1 MSPPLTVS
9 DGSAHKLA
17 AATKKPRMPLT
28 TEAILN
34 SLPPL
39 PPPSHEWAEAKGKP
53 KQVLDDHRHRR
64 SASQAHRRQR
74 SSIALPCSGTSQALA
89 RPSVMGVF
97 EDQPEEVTAK
107 PPTQM
112 LEKSP
117 IPPED
122 EQEQGKEHDE
132 EYKQV
137 AARLSAFSFA
147 SKPAAGTFPPRRRQ
161 PPRLSSQ
168 SILGHELVSS
178 PLSSPTSSH
187 RFSNSSSRSPS
198 LLLARPSSNILPP
211 PTSATGPSSPPAKP
225 KKKRHSHTRSNS
237 ISLPNI
243 KLQNAVSRPNS
254 LNLLHSPSF
263 DSPASPTSPNGEP
276 KPSRLT
282 GLNSQRL
289 KFEPSGRG
297 AEAEK
302 QREESRRRAL
312 EKLTGSE
319 PRSRPPFIEPPVAEI
334 SLPDLDD
341 EDSSSVAS
349 SNRPLSGAFGQPPA
363 FSWSSQPSLSFLPLP
378 PLSGP
383 TSSSPLS
390 ASPSFGV
397 SSAADEQS
405 IDRPERW
412 SGQSF
417 GLPRDPISIKEEP
430 LGYGMDVNDA
440 SIGKRPGMNRQLSA
454 LQEVDESEEDEE
466 QMLENVQE
474 EAEAEEEKD
483 RAAAVFVMPTIPPKT
498 APESTVSP
506 SGLRELRLSSSLST
520 PRRYETQSS
529 SDRYS
534 FPQSLTSPPPFSV
547 GVASNSKNASFS
559 SPTKTYGTIGRGRPG
574 RSSSDAS
581 ASSHGG
587 GPTPKRTTPTMGFRG
602 SISYRKDA
610 SSSSGS
616 RELGGDI
623 IANPTQTPTRTPT
636 VSGIGMNSPSPSI
649 KGMSANTRGMRPC
662 PRVRLTGDLGSGRVL
677 GGVNEMEE
685 GEEGEQGEETRRRRR
700 RRSSVSAGIDFL
712 QNASPSSIESGDC
725 GRRRPSSELFSQDS
739 LDRSHWR
746 DVQLEM
752 ERENESLRD
761 ELGFWKVKCRA
772 LEERLENER
781 KEGVVLRDR
790 VRKLGDRLSSISSLP
805 TERSDIYSQSQQAAE
820 SRLIAEMREQLFT
833 LTGKLQQ
840 EHRAKEMAFVKL
852 NDLRG
857 KVAAQGQGQQ
867 RTAGST
873 RQDEDSGDEILF
885 SSRSV
890 TSRETTPSLTPPQI
904 ELPTPPPPPPTL
916 TSSKSIGKIDE
927 SESISKR
934 FTPDFTRLK
943 SWGFP
948 ATTPIGNENVTSKE
962 KKRESFFGLSN
973 PLRRTISDDGP
984 RNNQGID
991 LPPFVVDDNTPGVFP
1006 VPAAAGVPPPVG
1018 VGVRAVSDPT
1028 SLQSF
1033 GKESIS
1039 YLPGTGGPA
1048 QFGIPIITVSDG
1060 GVFGAAR
1067 VMCSRVLD
1075 FRKACKCCVGD
1086 VIEV

>member
-1 MSPPLTVS
+1 
-9 DGSAHKLA
+9 
-17 AATKKPRMPLT
+17 
-28 TEAILN
+28 
-34 SLPPL
+34 
-39 PPPSHEWAEAKGKP
+39 
-53 KQVLDDHRHRR
+53 
-64 SASQAHRRQR
+64 
-74 SSIALPCSGTSQALA
+74 
-89 RPSVMGVF
+89 
-97 EDQPEEVTAK
+97 
-107 PPTQM
+107 
-112 LEKSP
+112 
-117 IPPED
+117 
-122 EQEQGKEHDE
+122 
-132 EYKQV
+132 
-137 AARLSAFSFA
+137 
-147 SKPAAGTFPPRRRQ
+147 
-161 PPRLSSQ
+161 
-168 SILGHELVSS
+168 
-178 PLSSPTSSH
+178 
-187 RFSNSSSRSPS
+187 
-198 LLLARPSSNILPP
+198 
-211 PTSATGPSSPPAKP
+211 
-225 KKKRHSHTRSNS
+225 
-237 ISLPNI
+237 
-243 KLQNAVSRPNS
+243 
-254 LNLLHSPSF
+254 
-263 DSPASPTSPNGEP
+263 
-276 KPSRLT
+276 
-282 GLNSQRL
+282 
-289 KFEPSGRG
+289 
-297 AEAEK
+297 
-302 QREESRRRAL
+302 
-312 EKLTGSE
+312 
-319 PRSRPPFIEPPVAEI
+319 
-334 SLPDLDD
+334 
-341 EDSSSVAS
+341 
-349 SNRPLSGAFGQPPA
+349 
-363 FSWSSQPSLSFLPLP
+363 
-378 PLSGP
+378 
-383 TSSSPLS
+383 
-390 ASPSFGV
+390 
-397 SSAADEQS
+397 
-405 IDRPERW
+405 
-412 SGQSF
+412 
-417 GLPRDPISIKEEP
+417 
-430 LGYGMDVNDA
+430 MDVNDA
-440 SIGKRPGMNRQLSA
+440 SIAKRPSMNRQLSA

-466 QMLENVQE
+466 QMLQNVQE
-474 EAEAEEEKD
+474 EAEAETEEKEEEEG
-483 RAAAVFVMPTIPPKT
+483 RPAAALVMPIILPKT

-547 GVASNSKNASFS
+547 GVSSNSKNASLS
-559 SPTKTYGTIGRGRPG
+559 SPTKSYGTIGRGRPG

-616 RELGGDI
+616 RELGRDI
-623 IANPTQTPTRTPT
+623 IANPTLTPTPT
-636 VSGIGMNSPSPSI
+636 VSGVGVNSPSPST

-677 GGVNEMEE
+677 GEVNEMEE
-685 GEEGEQGEETRRRRR
+685 EEEQGGETRRRRR
-700 RRSSVSAGIDFL
+700 RSVSAGIDFL
-712 QNASPSSIESGDC
+712 QTASSSSIESGGC
-725 GRRRPSSELFSQDS
+725 GGRRRPSSELFSQDS
-739 LDRSHWR
+739 LDRLHWR

-761 ELGFWKVKCRA
+761 ELDFWKAKYRA
-772 LEERLENER
+772 LEERLDNER

-873 RQDEDSGDEILF
+873 GQDEDSSYEILF

-890 TSRETTPSLTPPQI
+890 TSRETTPSLTPPQT
-904 ELPTPPPPPPTL
+904 ELPTPPPPNL
-916 TSSKSIGKIDE
+916 TSTKSFAIGKIDE

-948 ATTPIGNENVTSKE
+948 ATPPTGNENITSKE

-973 PLRRTISDDGP
+973 PLRRTTSDDGP

-1006 VPAAAGVPPPVG
+1006 APAGAGVLPPVG

-1028 SLQSF
+1028 NLQSF

-1039 YLPGTGGPA
+1039 HLPGTGGPA
-1048 QFGIPIITVSDG
+1048 QFGIPTITVHDG
-1060 GVFGAAR
+1060 GVFGAAG
-1067 VMCSRVLD
+1067 VMCSGVLD
-1075 FRKACKCCVGD
+1075 FRKGCKCCVGD

>member
-1 MSPPLTVS
+1 
-9 DGSAHKLA
+9 
-17 AATKKPRMPLT
+17 
-28 TEAILN
+28 
-34 SLPPL
+34 
-39 PPPSHEWAEAKGKP
+39 
-53 KQVLDDHRHRR
+53 
-64 SASQAHRRQR
+64 
-74 SSIALPCSGTSQALA
+74 
-89 RPSVMGVF
+89 MGVF
-97 EDQPEEVTAK
+97 EDQPEEVTTK
-107 PPTQM
+107 PPTPV

-122 EQEQGKEHDE
+122 EQEQGKGHDE

-168 SILGHELVSS
+168 SILGHEIVSS

-187 RFSNSSSRSPS
+187 RFSNSSSRPPS
-198 LLLARPSSNILPP
+198 LLLARPSSNILSP
-211 PTSATGPSSPPAKP
+211 PTSATGPSSPPAQP

-319 PRSRPPFIEPPVAEI
+319 PRSRPPFVEPPVAEI

-349 SNRPLSGAFGQPPA
+349 SNRPLSGAFGQPAA
-363 FSWSSQPSLSFLPLP
+363 FSWSGQPSLSFLPLP

-390 ASPSFGV
+390 ASPFFGV
-397 SSAADEQS
+397 SAAADEQS

-417 GLPRDPISIKEEP
+417 GLSRDPISIKEEQ

-440 SIGKRPGMNRQLSA
+440 SIGKRPSMNRQLSA

-547 GVASNSKNASFS
+547 GVSSNSKNACSS

-623 IANPTQTPTRTPT
+623 IANPTQTPTPTPT
-636 VSGIGMNSPSPSI
+636 VSGVGMNSPSPSI
-649 KGMSANTRGMRPC
+649 KGMSANNRGMRPC
-662 PRVRLTGDLGSGRVL
+662 PRVRLTGNLGSGRVL
-677 GGVNEMEE
+677 GEVNEMEE
-685 GEEGEQGEETRRRRR
+685 GEEGEHGEETRRRRR

-712 QNASPSSIESGDC
+712 QNVSSSSIESGDC

-790 VRKLGDRLSSISSLP
+790 VRKCEFFFS
-805 TERSDIYSQSQQAAE
+805 
-820 SRLIAEMREQLFT
+820 F
-833 LTGKLQQ
+833 
-840 EHRAKEMAFVKL
+840 FFF
-852 NDLRG
+852 G
-857 KVAAQGQGQQ
+857 KV
-867 RTAGST
+867 
-873 RQDEDSGDEILF
+873 EMDS
-885 SSRSV
+885 
-890 TSRETTPSLTPPQI
+890 
-904 ELPTPPPPPPTL
+904 
-916 TSSKSIGKIDE
+916 
-927 SESISKR
+927 
-934 FTPDFTRLK
+934 
-943 SWGFP
+943 
-948 ATTPIGNENVTSKE
+948 
-962 KKRESFFGLSN
+962 
-973 PLRRTISDDGP
+973 
-984 RNNQGID
+984 
-991 LPPFVVDDNTPGVFP
+991 
-1006 VPAAAGVPPPVG
+1006 
-1018 VGVRAVSDPT
+1018 
-1028 SLQSF
+1028 
-1033 GKESIS
+1033 
-1039 YLPGTGGPA
+1039 
-1048 QFGIPIITVSDG
+1048 
-1060 GVFGAAR
+1060 
-1067 VMCSRVLD
+1067 
-1075 FRKACKCCVGD
+1075 
-1086 VIEV
+1086 

>member
-1 MSPPLTVS
+1 MSPPLAVS
-9 DGSAHKLA
+9 DRRAHKFA
-17 AATKKPRMPLT
+17 PATKKPKMPLT
-28 TEAILN
+28 TEAVLN

-39 PPPSHEWAEAKGKP
+39 PAPSHDRTEAKGKP

-97 EDQPEEVTAK
+97 EDQPEEVTTK
-107 PPTQM
+107 PPTPA

-122 EQEQGKEHDE
+122 EQEQGKGHDE

-187 RFSNSSSRSPS
+187 RFSNSSSRPPS
-198 LLLARPSSNILPP
+198 LLLARPSSNILSP
-211 PTSATGPSSPPAKP
+211 PTSATGPSSPPAQP

-319 PRSRPPFIEPPVAEI
+319 PRSRSPFVEPPVAEI

-349 SNRPLSGAFGQPPA
+349 SNRPLSGAFGQP
-363 FSWSSQPSLSFLPLP
+363 SLSFLPLP

-390 ASPSFGV
+390 ASPFFGV

-417 GLPRDPISIKEEP
+417 GPSRDPISIKEEQ

-440 SIGKRPGMNRQLSA
+440 SIGKRLSMNRQLSA

-547 GVASNSKNASFS
+547 GVSSNSKNASSS

-623 IANPTQTPTRTPT
+623 IANPTQTPTPTPT
-636 VSGIGMNSPSPSI
+636 VSGVGMNSPSPSI
-649 KGMSANTRGMRPC
+649 KGMSANNRGMRPC

-677 GGVNEMEE
+677 GEVNEMEE
-685 GEEGEQGEETRRRRR
+685 GEEGEHGEETRRRRR

-712 QNASPSSIESGDC
+712 QNVSPSSIESGDC

-857 KVAAQGQGQQ
+857 KVAAQGQDQQ

-890 TSRETTPSLTPPQI
+890 TSRETTLSLTPPQI

-916 TSSKSIGKIDE
+916 TSSMSIGKIDE

-948 ATTPIGNENVTSKE
+948 ATPPIGNENVTSKE

-984 RNNQGID
+984 RNSQGID

-1006 VPAAAGVPPPVG
+1006 APAAAGVPPPVG

-1048 QFGIPIITVSDG
+1048 QFGIPIITVNDG
-1060 GVFGAAR
+1060 GVFGAAG

-1075 FRKACKCCVGD
+1075 FRKGCKCCVGD

>member
-1 MSPPLTVS
+1 MFLGCCWYEETRLLELSIIYHPSSLRISFRSAYCSPPTSAPSLPLLLPHACCALAPPSPSARAKHVGLPLGCLFVCRGPRKRRTAPLSLCPHTFRSSRPMSSPLAVS
-9 DGSAHKLA
+9 DRRAHKLA
-17 AATKKPRMPLT
+17 PVTKKVGPPSRNTDPDLLPAQPKMPLT
-28 TEAILN
+28 TEAIVN
-34 SLPPL
+34 SLSPL
-39 PPPSHEWAEAKGKP
+39 PAPSHGRAEAKGKP
-53 KQVLDDHRHRR
+53 KQVLDGHRHRR
-64 SASQAHRRQR
+64 SVSQAHRRQR

-89 RPSVMGVF
+89 RPSVMGVS

-107 PPTQM
+107 PPTPM

-122 EQEQGKEHDE
+122 EQEQCKEHDE

-187 RFSNSSSRSPS
+187 RFSNSSSRPPS
-198 LLLARPSSNILPP
+198 LLLARPSSNIISP
-211 PTSATGPSSPPAKP
+211 PTSATGPSSPPAQP

-312 EKLTGSE
+312 EKLTGFE
-319 PRSRPPFIEPPVAEI
+319 PRSRSPFVEPPVAEI

-349 SNRPLSGAFGQPPA
+349 SNRPLSGAFGQPAA
-363 FSWSSQPSLSFLPLP
+363 FSWSSQPSMSFLLLP

-390 ASPSFGV
+390 ASPFFGV

-417 GLPRDPISIKEEP
+417 GLSRDPISIKEEP

-440 SIGKRPGMNRQLSA
+440 GIGKRPSMNRQLSA

-534 FPQSLTSPPPFSV
+534 FPQSLTSPPSFSF
-547 GVASNSKNASFS
+547 GVSSNSKNASLS

-587 GPTPKRTTPTMGFRG
+587 GPTPKRTTPTTGFRG

-623 IANPTQTPTRTPT
+623 IANPTQTPTPT
-636 VSGIGMNSPSPSI
+636 VSGVDMNSPSPSI
-649 KGMSANTRGMRPC
+649 KGMTVNTRGMRPC

-677 GGVNEMEE
+677 GEVNEMEE
-685 GEEGEQGEETRRRRR
+685 GEQGEEEGEETRRRRR

-712 QNASPSSIESGDC
+712 QNASSSSIGSGGC

-761 ELGFWKVKCRA
+761 ELGFWKVKCRS

-790 VRKLGDRLSSISSLP
+790 VRKC
-805 TERSDIYSQSQQAAE
+805 
-820 SRLIAEMREQLFT
+820 
-833 LTGKLQQ
+833 
-840 EHRAKEMAFVKL
+840 
-852 NDLRG
+852 
-857 KVAAQGQGQQ
+857 
-867 RTAGST
+867 
-873 RQDEDSGDEILF
+873 
-885 SSRSV
+885 
-890 TSRETTPSLTPPQI
+890 
-904 ELPTPPPPPPTL
+904 
-916 TSSKSIGKIDE
+916 
-927 SESISKR
+927 
-934 FTPDFTRLK
+934 
-943 SWGFP
+943 
-948 ATTPIGNENVTSKE
+948 
-962 KKRESFFGLSN
+962 ESFFL
-973 PLRRTISDDGP
+973 
-984 RNNQGID
+984 
-991 LPPFVVDDNTPGVFP
+991 F
-1006 VPAAAGVPPPVG
+1006 
-1018 VGVRAVSDPT
+1018 
-1028 SLQSF
+1028 F
-1033 GKESIS
+1033 GELEMDS
-1039 YLPGTGGPA
+1039 
-1048 QFGIPIITVSDG
+1048 
-1060 GVFGAAR
+1060 
-1067 VMCSRVLD
+1067 
-1075 FRKACKCCVGD
+1075 
-1086 VIEV
+1086 